1 MTWRKQ
7 IKGNWTQVAHGEAGG
22 QRKHPIQEKL
32 NPDGTDPTNPR
43 VSCSS
48 ADSNPPPTEITFL
61 DDSLWI
67 TVPIS
72 TESRVSVS
80 AWREPDG
87 SSGSKRSS
95 MKYVCPQRD

>member
-1 MTWRKQ
+1 MWRRQ
-7 IKGNWTQVAHGEAGG
+7 IKGNWTQVEHVEAGG

-32 NPDGTDPTNPR
+32 NPDGTNSNQPPR
-43 VSCSS
+43 SLP
-48 ADSNPPPTEITFL
+48 ALLTEITFL
-61 DDSLWI
+61 ADSLWI

-80 AWREPDG
+80 EWREPDG

-95 MKYVCPQRD
+95 MKYVCRRD